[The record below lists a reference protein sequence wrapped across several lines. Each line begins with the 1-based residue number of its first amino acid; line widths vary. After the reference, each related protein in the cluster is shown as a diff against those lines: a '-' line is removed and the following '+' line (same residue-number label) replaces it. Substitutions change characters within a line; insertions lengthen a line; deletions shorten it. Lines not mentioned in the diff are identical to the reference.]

1 MKIHVQNRRFVSLV
15 VLVFF
20 LCGAGLSAFAVTP
33 AVAAAAEEDIFAT
46 NNLVAWCIVPFDAK
60 KRGPEQRAQML
71 DRLGLKRLAYDWR
84 DEHIPTFDQEVETMQ
99 RHGIE
104 ITAWWFPGGLDD
116 TARKILDCLERHQV
130 KTQLWITM
138 GDPAPAAPQTGKV
151 QAAAAAVRPIAEAA
165 AKIGCSVALYN
176 HGGWFGEPENQLA
189 IIEQLNM
196 PNVGIVYNF
205 HHGHDHLAR
214 FPELLRKM
222 QPHLLAINLNGMVI
236 DGDKVGKKILTLG
249 EGDQDLKLLTTIRD
263 SGWRGPVGI
272 LDHRPETDSEETLG
286 ANLAGLQ
293 RLRQQLADAAKK

>member
-1 MKIHVQNRRFVSLV
+1 MKIHVQNRRLV
-15 VLVFF
+15 RLAVFQVL
-20 LCGAGLSAFAVTP
+20 LYGAGLSALAATP
-33 AVAAAAEEDIFAT
+33 AIAAAAEEDIFAT

-60 KRGPEQRAQML
+60 KRGPEERAQML

-104 ITAWWFPGGLDD
+104 VTAWWFPGGLND
-116 TARKILDCLERHQV
+116 TARKILDCLQRHQV
-130 KTQLWITM
+130 KAQLWITM
-138 GDPAPAAPQTGKV
+138 GDPAPQAPQAGKV
-151 QAAAAAVRPIAEAA
+151 QAAVAAVRPIAEAA

-176 HGGWFGEPENQLA
+176 HGGWFGEPENQIA
-189 IIEQLNM
+189 IIEQLQL

-222 QPHLLAINLNGMVI
+222 QPHLLAINLNGMVT

-249 EGDQDLKLLTTIRD
+249 EGDQDLKLLKTIRD

-293 RLRQQLADAAKK
+293 QLRQQLKAVKKN